1 MNVVGSSQKP
11 DCMTGRKF
19 EAESHESRVSFIGRS
34 VRRCTGLVWCL
45 THHMVLQPPCL
56 FGALVGGAA
65 GVVSGSIYK
74 IYKNAVGQ
82 GADTKKIADY
92 AVKLAG
98 KVYHL
103 AKNILDKPLRFV
115 STALFVPAALGGM
128 AIAVVGTA
136 LPAVGCAVYKMMK
149 HVIGQGAETK
159 KLSEYA
165 IDLLDLGAVLF
176 VGGTASTIVLGPMI
190 AAGFFPIA
198 GYPIV
203 FCLLAV
209 GGPAAVCQW
218 LSPRSLFPRSAS

>member
-1 MNVVGSSQKP
+1 MDAVGSNQKP
-11 DCMTGRKF
+11 DCMIGQRCET
-19 EAESHESRVSFIGRS
+19 ESLEPRVNFIGRS
-34 VRRCTGLVWCL
+34 VRRCTGLVWYF

-56 FGALVGGAA
+56 FGALIGGAA
-65 GVVSGSIYK
+65 GVASGSIFK

-103 AKNILDKPLRFV
+103 AKDILEKPLMLV
-115 STALFVPAALGGM
+115 STALFVPGALSGM
-128 AIAVVGTA
+128 AIAVVGTT

-165 IDLLDLGAVLF
+165 VELLDLGAVLF
-176 VGGTASTIVLGPMI
+176 VGGTASTIALGPMI

-203 FCLLAV
+203 FCLLAI
-209 GGPAAVCQW
+209 GGPAAACQW
-218 LSPRSLFPRSAS
+218 LSPRSLFPGSAS